1 MKTVLITGGSGL
13 VGRALSDLLLE
24 KGYKVIWLS
33 RERYV
38 KADIP
43 RYRWDYR
50 KGEIDEK
57 ALEQADIVIHLAG
70 SNLSE
75 DSWTRAKKQRIVE
88 SRVKSAALIL
98 AKWKEMDKK
107 PEAFI
112 SASAVGI
119 YGNDISDE
127 VLDESADGRM
137 EDFLSRTCR
146 KWEAEAQ
153 RFTDELGARSVMVRQ
168 GVVLSGKSDA
178 FRKMLFPTRYGLG
191 ARMGNGRQYM
201 SWIHIDDL
209 CAMYLKA
216 IEDAAMQGPYNAVAP
231 EFMTNTEFM
240 RTLARVLRKP
250 FFLPR
255 YPAFFMRLFMGEAA
269 DMLLGGSRISSEK
282 IRKAGFEFRYPSAE
296 QAIKACVDAV
306 NKEVEEKR
314 SGQGR
319 R

>member
-1 MKTVLITGGSGL
+1 MFIRLKKLQASRMKTVLITGGSGL

-98 AKWKEMDKK
+98 AKWKEMEKK

-153 RFTDELGARSVMVRQ
+153 RFTDELGARSVMIRQ

-269 DMLLGGSRISSEK
+269 DML
-282 IRKAGFEFRYPSAE
+282 
-296 QAIKACVDAV
+296 
-306 NKEVEEKR
+306 
-314 SGQGR
+314 
-319 R
+319 